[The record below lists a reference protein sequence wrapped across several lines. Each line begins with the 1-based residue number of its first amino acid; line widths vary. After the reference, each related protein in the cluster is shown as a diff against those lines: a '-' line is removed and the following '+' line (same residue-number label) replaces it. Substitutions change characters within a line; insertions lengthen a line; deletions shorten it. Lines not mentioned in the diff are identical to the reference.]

1 MKCAFFALLVA
12 LAPGWAHAAD
22 EITVSTLLRDGF
34 DIVAAVPTSI
44 GAPGLFL
51 RKADKLYACF
61 VSETPTSPTLST
73 RYCKPV
79 E

>member
-1 MKCAFFALLVA
+1 MFC
-12 LAPGWAHAAD
+12 LACDPGSRLDTAE
-22 EITVSTLLRDGF
+22 EITIFTLMRDGF
-34 DIVAAVPTSI
+34 DVVGPVPTSI
-44 GAPGLFL
+44 GAPGLFMH
-51 RKADKLYACF
+51 KADKLYVCF

>member
-1 MKCAFFALLVA
+1 MRLAFFALLIV
-12 LAPGWAHAAD
+12 LAPRWAQAD

-34 DIVAAVPTSI
+34 DLVGAVPTSI
-44 GAPGLFL
+44 GAPGLFM
-51 RKADKLYACF
+51 RKADKLYICF
-61 VSETPTSPTLST
+61 VSETPASPTLST

>member
-1 MKCAFFALLVA
+1 MRLAFFALLIV
-12 LAPGWAHAAD
+12 LAPRWAQAD

-34 DIVAAVPTSI
+34 DVVGAVPTST
-44 GAPGLFL
+44 GAPGLFM

-61 VSETPTSPTLST
+61 VSETPNSPTLST

>member
-1 MKCAFFALLVA
+1 MKRVFFALLVI
-12 LAPGWAHAAD
+12 LAPGWAQAD

-34 DIVAAVPTSI
+34 DVVGAVPTSI
-44 GAPGLFL
+44 GGPGLFM
-51 RKADKLYACF
+51 RKADKLYVCF